1 MMGITP
7 ICASVFTMIVMS
19 IDRYWAI
26 VHPMRRRPGKHATVA
41 VICLIWILAVICG
54 IPAFM
59 ASKVGLFAFKYTTE
73 RKQSVIRQGTRSP
86 SATFS
91 GYGQDSYRIR

>member
-1 MMGITP
+1 MNEDDYSFLQMDHPRYQFHADTLGLFYCRFNNMMGITP

-41 VICLIWILAVICG
+41 VIFWIWLLAIICG
-54 IPAFM
+54 IPAFL
-59 ASKVGLFAFKYTTE
+59 ASK
-73 RKQSVIRQGTRSP
+73 
-86 SATFS
+86 
-91 GYGQDSYRIR
+91 

>member
-19 IDRYWAI
+19 IDRYSAI

-41 VICLIWILAVICG
+41 LELNYFYDG
-54 IPAFM
+54 ET
-59 ASKVGLFAFKYTTE
+59 LFADTLCLTDNYPD
-73 RKQSVIRQGTRSP
+73 GTYETSTLA
-86 SATFS
+86 S
-91 GYGQDSYRIR
+91 

>member
-41 VICLIWILAVICG
+41 VICLIWILAIICG
-54 IPAFM
+54 IPAFL
-59 ASKVGLFAFKYTTE
+59 ASKVRLCGFT
-73 RKQSVIRQGTRSP
+73 V
-86 SATFS
+86 
-91 GYGQDSYRIR
+91 